1 MVDRDMS
8 YELDDAFS
16 GRNAGELQ
24 EAEVVQ
30 TRAMRTPGLRNLTKP
45 LYTRDAIPATTADTW
60 DGGYTKATGL
70 ADMTLDVPVIG
81 TLSIKSIAIGAAI
94 GALALWAFKQKKH

>member
-8 YELDDAFS
+8 YELDDAFA

-30 TRAMRTPGLRNLTKP
+30 TRTMRTPGLKSLTRP
-45 LYTRDAIPATTADTW
+45 LYTAERIPATTPDTW
-60 DGGYTKATGL
+60 DGGYTAATGL
-70 ADMTLDVPVIG
+70 ADMTLDVPVLG
-81 TLSIKSIAIGAAI
+81 SLSVKSIAIGAVV
-94 GALALWAFKQKKH
+94 GALALWAFKQKR